1 MHREGLYRN
10 WKTLYQNLQNYLD
23 LTFLRIHISG
33 LFSTSLTQAIK
44 MISTLLLV
52 RDCVTEGKIHSSV
65 LCFKMIERKSLLEI
79 ELAMQLTRL
88 LAFFDA
94 YTIIS
99 LLLA

>member
-1 MHREGLYRN
+1 MHREDLYRN

-52 RDCVTEGKIHSSV
+52 RDCVTKGKIHSSV
-65 LCFKMIERKSLLEI
+65 LCFKMIERKNLLEI

-88 LAFFDA
+88 LSFFYA

-99 LLLA
+99 LLIA